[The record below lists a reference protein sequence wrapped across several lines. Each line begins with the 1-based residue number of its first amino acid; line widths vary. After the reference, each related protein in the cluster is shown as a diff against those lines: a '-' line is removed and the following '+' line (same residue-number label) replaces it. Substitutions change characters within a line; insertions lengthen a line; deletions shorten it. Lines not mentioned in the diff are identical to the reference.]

1 MINSI
6 KVTGNI
12 VDIKHEFTTK
22 KGTKIYKAT
31 IICPRL
37 SGFSDNL
44 PCYLNEK
51 MLEGIKENDAVEIVG
66 EVRTKI
72 SERHETYIFVKEVNA
87 YTGDFNDVEIAGN
100 ICRPPKFRITPFGR
114 KVTDLCIAV
123 NSESG
128 KSYYIWTLAWSRNA
142 MFAKNLNV
150 GDKVKIKGRLQS
162 REYVKVLDDGTTE
175 TRIAYEVAVQQIE
188 EVWES
193 ESKKV

>member
-51 MLEGIKENDAVEIVG
+51 MLENIKENDAVEIVG
-66 EVRTKI
+66 EIRTKI
-72 SERHETYIFVKEVNA
+72 NERHETYIFVKEVNA
-87 YTGDFNDVEIAGN
+87 YTGDFNIVEIEGN
-100 ICRPPKFRITPFGR
+100 VCRQPKFRVTPFGR

-128 KSYYIWTLAWSRNA
+128 KSYYIWSLAWSRNA

-162 REYVKVLDDGTTE
+162 REYVKHYEDGTSEKLTVH
-175 TRIAYEVAVQQIE
+175 EVSASDIE
-188 EVWES
+188 EMWNEL
-193 ESKKV
+193 

>member
-12 VDIKHEFTTK
+12 MDIKHEFTTK

-51 MLEGIKENDAVEIVG
+51 MLEGIKENDVVEIVG

-72 SERHETYIFVKEVNA
+72 SERHETYIFAKSVNA
-87 YTGDFNDVEIAGN
+87 YTGDFNIVEIAGN
-100 ICRPPKFRITPFGR
+100 VCRPPKFRITPFGR

-128 KSYYIWTLAWSRNA
+128 KSYYIWSLAWSRNA
-142 MFAKNLNV
+142 LFAKYLSV

-162 REYVKVLDDGTTE
+162 REYVKHYNDGSSEKVTV
-175 TRIAYEVAVQQIE
+175 YEVSASDI
-188 EVWES
+188 S
-193 ESKKV
+193 EMWNEL

>member
-128 KSYYIWTLAWSRNA
+128 KSYYIWTLAWSCNA

-162 REYVKVLDDGTTE
+162 REYVKHYEDGTSEKVTV
-175 TRIAYEVAVQQIE
+175 YEVSASDIE
-188 EVWES
+188 EMWNEL
-193 ESKKV
+193 

>member
-22 KGTKIYKAT
+22 KGIKVFKAT

-51 MLEGIKENDAVEIVG
+51 MLEGIKENDVVEIVG

-100 ICRPPKFRITPFGR
+100 ICKPPKFRIAPFGR

-150 GDKVKIKGRLQS
+150 GDKIKIKGRLQS
-162 REYVKVLDDGTTE
+162 REYVKHYEDGTSEKVTV
-175 TRIAYEVAVQQIE
+175 YEVSASDI
-188 EVWES
+188 S
-193 ESKKV
+193 EMWNEL

>member
-1 MINSI
+1 MINKI

-51 MLEGIKENDAVEIVG
+51 MLEGIKENDVVQIVG
-66 EVRTKI
+66 EIRTKI
-72 SERHETYIFVKEVNA
+72 NERHETYIFAKSVNA
-87 YTGDFNDVEIAGN
+87 YTEDYNDVELVGT
-100 ICRPPKFRITPFGR
+100 ICKPTRFRITPFGR

-128 KSYYIWTLAWSRNA
+128 KSYYIWSLAWSRNA
-142 MFAKNLNV
+142 LFAKNLNV

-162 REYVKVLDDGTTE
+162 REYVKHYEDGTSEKVTV
-175 TRIAYEVAVQQIE
+175 YEVSASDIE
-188 EVWES
+188 EMWNDL
-193 ESKKV
+193 